1 MMRTVHLRKSSTNEQ
16 KSDENVEQKER
27 KQGLRFFGEH
37 CWHNEP
43 PKKSCPRS
51 VAWQLAIPTELPRI
65 PAFRGK
71 HYFVFSTT
79 CAGSKSKG
87 WNPCV
92 YFFRHRPG
100 LREHC
105 GPRSVNAVGSVDA
118 GHQCKRFAAPS
129 QCRSQTRL
137 VHRICVV
144 LTTSPAALPSPPC
157 ETSLAIRVK
166 PLPALNHFINVCRF
180 IKHPCSVIH
189 TTWISWG
196 CYLSKKTKQM
206 QEKVGIHRI
215 SKLHFC
221 VAAQRRHCVP

>member
-1 MMRTVHLRKSSTNEQ
+1 MSIAGTTNHRKNRAQEVLRGSWPFPQNH
-16 KSDENVEQKER
+16 R
-27 KQGLRFFGEH
+27 
-37 CWHNEP
+37 
-43 PKKSCPRS
+43 
-51 VAWQLAIPTELPRI
+51 RI

-129 QCRSQTRL
+129 RCRSQTRL

-180 IKHPCSVIH
+180 
-189 TTWISWG
+189 
-196 CYLSKKTKQM
+196 KTSLLGDPQLGSLG
-206 QEKVGIHRI
+206 V
-215 SKLHFC
+215 
-221 VAAQRRHCVP
+221 VT